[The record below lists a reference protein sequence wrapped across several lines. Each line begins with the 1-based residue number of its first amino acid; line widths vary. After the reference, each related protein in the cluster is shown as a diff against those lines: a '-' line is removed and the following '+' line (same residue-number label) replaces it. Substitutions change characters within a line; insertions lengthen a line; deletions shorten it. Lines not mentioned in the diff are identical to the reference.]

1 MNESKKCFKAL
12 RNKRKQLSNNELI
25 AYFFRQNVQC
35 AGRHGTR
42 AGLCALAGYTGQVLR
57 GRFAFDKKCIY
68 MKSVQAAKNER
79 FTMPGSKTNDLT
91 RAQVLA
97 AVRAIPPGQDYVW
110 DGLDEDD
117 RPASDAELQAGLQA
131 ALKKRGRPTGSGSKE
146 QVAIRIDRDVL
157 AAFRAGGAGWQTR
170 MNDALRDW
178 LRSHSAV

>member
-1 MNESKKCFKAL
+1 MADD
-12 RNKRKQLSNNELI
+12 QLLDE
-25 AYFFRQNVQC
+25 RER
-35 AGRHGTR
+35 G
-42 AGLCALAGYTGQVLR
+42 VLR
-57 GRFAFDKKCIY
+57 WRSRRGLVENDLFIEQFFA
-68 MKSVQAAKNER
+68 AH
-79 FTMPGSKTNDLT
+79 GNDLT